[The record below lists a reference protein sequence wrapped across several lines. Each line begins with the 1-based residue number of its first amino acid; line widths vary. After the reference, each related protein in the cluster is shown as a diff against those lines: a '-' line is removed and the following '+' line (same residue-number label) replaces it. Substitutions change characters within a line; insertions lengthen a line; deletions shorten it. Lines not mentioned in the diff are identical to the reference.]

1 MCMIQGEFN
10 CWCMRKHSHRIGDIL
25 KDDER
30 RSQYLITSRF
40 LLVNNSS
47 IDYAGQMAHLSQ
59 YIQNYL
65 HATYISL
72 AKLDFDLS
80 LTP

>member
-1 MCMIQGEFN
+1 M
-10 CWCMRKHSHRIGDIL
+10 HSHRIGDIL

-59 YIQNYL
+59 YKIIYMQHISVLLKYL
-65 HATYISL
+65 F
-72 AKLDFDLS
+72 LDFNLS

>member
-1 MCMIQGEFN
+1 M
-10 CWCMRKHSHRIGDIL
+10 HSHRIGDIS
-25 KDDER
+25 KNDER

-47 IDYAGQMAHLSQ
+47 IDYAGQMAHLSRYKIIYMQ
-59 YIQNYL
+59 HISVLLKYL
-65 HATYISL
+65 F
-72 AKLDFDLS
+72 LDFDLS

>member
-1 MCMIQGEFN
+1 M
-10 CWCMRKHSHRIGDIL
+10 HSHRIGDIL

-47 IDYAGQMAHLSQ
+47 IDYAGQMVHLSQ
-59 YIQNYL
+59 YKIIYMQHISVLLKYL
-65 HATYISL
+65 F
-72 AKLDFDLS
+72 LDFDLS

>member
-1 MCMIQGEFN
+1 M
-10 CWCMRKHSHRIGDIL
+10 HSHRIGDIL

-40 LLVNNSS
+40 FLVNNSS

-59 YIQNYL
+59 YKIIYMQHNISVLLKYL
-65 HATYISL
+65 F
-72 AKLDFDLS
+72 LDFDLS

>member
-1 MCMIQGEFN
+1 M
-10 CWCMRKHSHRIGDIL
+10 HSHRIGDIL
-25 KDDER
+25 KDDGR
-30 RSQYLITSRF
+30 RSQYLFTSRF

-59 YIQNYL
+59 YKIIYMQHKIISVLLKYL
-65 HATYISL
+65 F
-72 AKLDFDLS
+72 LDFDLS